1 MDIVVT
7 PKKHLRADK
16 FGLGLAEAEL
26 LPLLAELSS
35 ASAASADVPM
45 PLGRSGMTLAQRLP
59 ILPIRFYKRCI
70 SPLYPPCCRFY
81 PSCSTYAIQAIEM
94 HGPVKGLWLA
104 VRRILR
110 CHPGNPGGFDP
121 VPPLSNDHPSAPDAD
136 SQERHG

>member
-1 MDIVVT
+1 
-7 PKKHLRADK
+7 
-16 FGLGLAEAEL
+16 
-26 LPLLAELSS
+26 
-35 ASAASADVPM
+35 
-45 PLGRSGMTLAQRLP
+45 MTLAQRLL

-81 PSCSTYAIQAIEM
+81 PSCSTYALQAIEI

-121 VPPLSNDHPSAPDAD
+121 VPPLSTDHPSAHDAD